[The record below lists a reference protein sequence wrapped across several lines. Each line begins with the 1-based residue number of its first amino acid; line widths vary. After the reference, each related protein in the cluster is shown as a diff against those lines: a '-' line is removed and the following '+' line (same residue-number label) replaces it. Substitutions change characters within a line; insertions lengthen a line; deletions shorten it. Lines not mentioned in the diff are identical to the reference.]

1 MAPSSIHNNTTPPSR
16 LESLAQFTLYL
27 TCPTGE
33 KIFTWDEKG
42 NIFILHQ
49 DPKGNPIKNNSPA
62 GGLFYTT
69 RIADPGTG
77 PKYLQPAGDESRVWT
92 LPQFWSLKK
101 TPTEGETVYLT
112 EGIFKAIE
120 LLQHGIKAIAL
131 PGIWGFK
138 KKGLDIFKPDL
149 LEYLNII
156 NPAQIIFIYDADFSE
171 ISRESG
177 QITDKRPRNFFNSME
192 AFSRAA
198 RAAKI
203 PAFIA
208 LPNKY
213 DPAQKGIDDFLQGI
227 ENEEKMHE
235 INALKT
241 GWPNPNS
248 FTTYST
254 NDPGDLRAIKERMH
268 LARPDQFGAQH
279 TTQINNKFTF
289 GKGTYLHNHDSGKCT
304 CIHHAGA
311 RDFVRIGDDF
321 YKHIE
326 VASDAIGARK
336 YLKNISPRTIAL
348 EIGSECD
355 PKKFYTWIPAFAD
368 FVNIP
373 SRDIEPSPAIKSKSG
388 AWLYNLHKGIQVNP
402 APGEHPRITT
412 LIQHITTQE
421 TPEKSARAYA
431 IMLDYLTIAWRRPAQ
446 KLPIIVL
453 TTKEGD
459 TGKSTFLLLLKLI
472 WGDAATHI
480 SNHSLTSQFNEEYI
494 TSEFALV
501 DEGLIDK
508 RQTLEAV
515 KSLSTSPIGTINA
528 KYMRPTTLDLY
539 LKFVFTSND
548 PDNCIPVS
556 DQESRF
562 WVLSPPSLQGKRD
575 PNFFQEMRKEVPHF
589 MHTLQNRSFEF
600 KPKER
605 TYFSYPDLHTSALDR
620 LRIGSKSWGEK
631 ELYTIVTEIFQSLKI
646 ETFGLSLGDIPGLS
660 PSFGRFQ
667 QWELKKAVAALNA
680 KGPINST
687 YKCPTLTLLPDGQ
700 EWQLTPKKGR
710 HYIFSAAEVLKTSDF
725 LNI

>member
-1 MAPSSIHNNTTPPSR
+1 MAVFYYPQTGNVPPRLQSVADIVLLQTSR
-16 LESLAQFTLYL
+16 
-27 TCPTGE
+27 TGE
-33 KIFTWDEKG
+33 NILTWDDRG
-42 NIFILHQ
+42 DIFILHT
-49 DPKGNPIKNNSPA
+49 DPNGNPIKNNNSA
-62 GGLFYTT
+62 EGLFYTT
-69 RIADPGTG
+69 RIADPGAG
-77 PKYLQPAGDESRVWT
+77 PKYLQPAGNESRVWT
-92 LPQFWSLKK
+92 LPQCWSLEN
-101 TPTEGETVYLT
+101 PPDNGVTVYFT
-112 EGIFKAIE
+112 EGIFKAIT
-120 LLQHGIKAIAL
+120 LLEHGIKAIAL

-138 KKGLDIFKPDL
+138 KKGQDIFKTDL
-149 LEYLNII
+149 MELLSII
-156 NPAQIIFIYDADFSE
+156 KPTQIIFLYDSDFAE
-171 ISRESG
+171 ISNDAG
-177 QITDKRPRNFFNSME
+177 QITDKRPRNFFSSIE

-198 RAAKI
+198 RTAKI

-208 LPNKY
+208 LPNKH
-213 DPAQKGIDDFLQGI
+213 DKSTKGIDDFLQALVP
-227 ENEEKMHE
+227 EEKAIE
-235 INALKT
+235 INALKNGT
-241 GWPNPNS
+241 PRPKS

-268 LARPDQFGAQH
+268 IARPEQFGAQH
-279 TTQINNKFTF
+279 TTQINNKFIF
-289 GKGTYLHNHDSGKCT
+289 GKGTYLHNHDSSKST

-311 RDFVRIGDDF
+311 REFVRIGDDF

-326 VASDAIGARK
+326 VASDAIGSRK

-348 EIGSECD
+348 EIGTECE

-373 SRDIEPSPAIKSKSG
+373 TRDIDPSPAVKSKGG
-388 AWLYNLHKGIQVNP
+388 AWLYNLHKGIELTP
-402 APGEHPRITT
+402 APGDHPRISA
-412 LIQHITTQE
+412 LLRHITSQE
-421 TPEKSARAYA
+421 TDEKSARAYT

-446 KLPIIVL
+446 KLPIVVL
-453 TTKEGD
+453 TTREGD

-494 TSEFALV
+494 TSEFALI

-575 PNFFQEMRKEVPHF
+575 PVFFQEMRKEVPFF
-589 MHTLQNRSFEF
+589 MNTLQTRAFEF

-605 TYFSYPDLHTSALDR
+605 TYFSYPDLHTAALDR

-631 ELYTIVTEIFQSLKI
+631 ELYTIVTEIFQSMKI

-710 HYIFSAAEVLKTSDF
+710 HYIFSAAEVLKTTDF